1 MKRSCHAGVIAV
13 MLWAMQ
19 TLAAEAYVAPAWLP
33 EGNLQTL
40 YTAAF
45 LRGPDIEYRRERW
58 EWPDGDFVDADWVDA
73 EKPDA
78 PVVVLFH
85 GLEGSSQSFYA
96 RDLMS
101 EVKKKGWRGVVPHFR
116 GCSGEPNRL
125 PRAYFAGDTAEIQ
138 AMLGRVRSAFPDAPV
153 YAVGVSLGGNAMLKW
168 LGDAGGKAGELV
180 KAAVG
185 VSAPLDMNAAGHA
198 LDSGFNRASYT
209 ARFLHTLKKKALEK
223 AERFP
228 GLLDS
233 AAIEAATTFQEY
245 DTLVTARLHGYQDAE
260 DYWTRTSSKPGLKN
274 IAIPTLVINAKND
287 PFLPASALPAQNE
300 VSSSVTLEQP
310 EEGGHVAFPGGPF
323 PGNIDWLPG
332 RILDFFGEPAG
343 K

>member
-33 EGNLQTL
+33 GGNLQTL

-58 EWPDGDFVDADWVDA
+58 EWPDGDFIDADWVDA
-73 EKPDA
+73 EHPDA

-138 AMLGRVRSAFPDAPV
+138 AMLSRVKSTFPDAPV

-228 GLLDS
+228 GVLDS

-287 PFLPASALPAQNE
+287 PFLPAAALPSKDE

-310 EEGGHVAFPGGPF
+310 DEGGHVAFPSGPF